1 MLAKQKPQ
9 DAVFCA
15 QAARHDAE
23 RSTSERMLAKQK
35 SHDAMF
41 CVKLPRCFA

>member
-15 QAARHDAE
+15 QVSRHDAE

-35 SHDAMF
+35 PHDARF
-41 CVKLPRCFA
+41 